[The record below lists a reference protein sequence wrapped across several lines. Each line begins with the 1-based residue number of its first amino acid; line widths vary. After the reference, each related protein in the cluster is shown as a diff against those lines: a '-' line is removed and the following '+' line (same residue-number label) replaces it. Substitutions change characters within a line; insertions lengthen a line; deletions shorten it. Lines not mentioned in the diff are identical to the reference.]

1 MTKISLTPI
10 IDVVFI
16 LLIFFMLATNFQ
28 SFNKTEI
35 KISNETASISQS
47 DKKIFLIEFN
57 KDSEFK
63 LNGTTASLDSIKSD
77 IISSKNNGDDFVV
90 ITKPLEGADVQLI
103 LSVLANLKSSNIEN
117 VTLGVSKD
125 NTDTYNNK
133 KESVKMPLL
142 EKLWFI
148 MRIKI
153 KNQIIK
159 NEDNLLPL
167 VNIIFLLL
175 IFFMLA
181 GVIAKQKELHNV
193 NLASATIEEY
203 VEKDKNTLFINAD
216 GSLTLNDQ
224 SIDKSLLKEKLMLLK
239 TENILIAADGSL
251 DSSSLNKILLILSN
265 SKIKNVTLLSNTN
278 EWNIKIK

>member
-1 MTKISLTPI
+1 
-10 IDVVFI
+10 
-16 LLIFFMLATNFQ
+16 
-28 SFNKTEI
+28 
-35 KISNETASISQS
+35 
-47 DKKIFLIEFN
+47 
-57 KDSEFK
+57 
-63 LNGTTASLDSIKSD
+63 
-77 IISSKNNGDDFVV
+77 
-90 ITKPLEGADVQLI
+90 
-103 LSVLANLKSSNIEN
+103 
-117 VTLGVSKD
+117 
-125 NTDTYNNK
+125 
-133 KESVKMPLL
+133 
-142 EKLWFI
+142 

-203 VEKDKNTLFINAD
+203 IEKDKNTLFINAD

-278 EWNIKIK
+278 E

>member
-1 MTKISLTPI
+1 
-10 IDVVFI
+10 
-16 LLIFFMLATNFQ
+16 
-28 SFNKTEI
+28 
-35 KISNETASISQS
+35 
-47 DKKIFLIEFN
+47 
-57 KDSEFK
+57 
-63 LNGTTASLDSIKSD
+63 
-77 IISSKNNGDDFVV
+77 
-90 ITKPLEGADVQLI
+90 
-103 LSVLANLKSSNIEN
+103 
-117 VTLGVSKD
+117 
-125 NTDTYNNK
+125 
-133 KESVKMPLL
+133 
-142 EKLWFI
+142 

-203 VEKDKNTLFINAD
+203 IEKDKNTLFINAD
-216 GSLTLNDQ
+216 GTLTLNDQ
-224 SIDKSLLKEKLMLLK
+224 SVSESLLKEKLMLLK

-278 EWNIKIK
+278 E